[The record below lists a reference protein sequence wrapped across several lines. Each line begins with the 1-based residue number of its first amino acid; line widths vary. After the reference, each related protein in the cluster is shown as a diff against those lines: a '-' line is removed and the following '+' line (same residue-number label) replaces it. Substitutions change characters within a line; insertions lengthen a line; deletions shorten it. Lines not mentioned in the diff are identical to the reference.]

1 MSASSKKKLRKEQSA
16 AQLTEKQ
23 LQQAKEAKKNKT
35 YTAIFCTVV
44 ALVLVVG
51 LVILVSGWINTS
63 GIVQR
68 MTTALTVGEHDISGA
83 ELNYFYIDVINYNYN
98 SWYESYGDYLSLYT
112 SMMGLDM
119 STPLDEQTYDAES
132 GQTWADYFAD
142 LAIDEAVSAYA
153 LYDLA
158 KEAGYEMTET
168 EKASITSTMQTMQ
181 TYADSNGVSLKEY
194 MKSTYG
200 NGSTPESFQAYLEV
214 VTLSSSYAQHVYD
227 SLTYT
232 QEEIDAHSEANY
244 IDYTAF
250 SYASFQ
256 VNPNEFIQQ
265 FCSAEEDDTEHVH
278 TDEENDAALA
288 AAAEAANA
296 LADGDA
302 ASLEALNDAISAIE
316 VYAESEEA
324 VADESH
330 SMLYTNIA
338 NEDIKAWVADSAR
351 QPGDKT
357 VIANTT
363 SSTADDGTVT
373 TTPYAYT
380 VVLFLERN
388 DNTDKMVD
396 VRHILKSFSDDTSA
410 TEFTDEQKA
419 TAKEF
424 IENLMESWE
433 NSGATEEN
441 FEKLAISNSTDSGS
455 ASNGGLYTN
464 VFRGQMVTN
473 FDAWCFDESRQPG
486 DYGIVESDFGYHLI
500 YYVRQC
506 EQTYRDY
513 LIESDLRNTDYDT
526 WYQGVLDESAYT
538 VHSTS
543 PLSLDLII
551 YRSSY

>member
-1 MSASSKKKLRKEQSA
+1 MSASTKKKLRKEQAA

-23 LQQAKEAKKNKT
+23 QQQAKEAKKNKI
-35 YTAIFCTVV
+35 YTAIFCTVI

-51 LVILVSGWINTS
+51 LVVLVSSWVNTS

-119 STPLDEQTYDAES
+119 STPLDEQTYDTES

-158 KEAGYEMTET
+158 KEAGYEMTEE
-168 EKASITSTMQTMQ
+168 EKAGITSTMQTMQ
-181 TYADSNGVSLKEY
+181 TYADNNGVSLKEY

-232 QEEIDAHSEANY
+232 QEDIDAHSEANY
-244 IDYTAF
+244 IDYTSF

-256 VNPNEFIQQ
+256 VNPSEFTQQ
-265 FCSAEEDDTEHVH
+265 FCTAEEDDTEHVH

-302 ASLEALNDAISAIE
+302 DSLETLNDAIRAIE
-316 VYAESEEA
+316 VYADSEEA

-338 NEDIKAWVADSAR
+338 NEDIKSWVADSAR

-388 DNTDKMVD
+388 ENTDKMVD

-410 TEFTDEQKA
+410 TEFTDEQKT

-424 IENLMESWE
+424 IEQLQESWE

-464 VFRGQMVTN
+464 VFRGQMVPT
-473 FDAWCFDESRQPG
+473 FDAWCFDEARQPG

-513 LIESDLRNTDYDT
+513 LIENDLRNTAHEA
-526 WYQGVLDESAYT
+526 WYQGVLDKTQYT
-538 VHSTS
+538 VHGTS
-543 PLSLDLII
+543 SLSLDLII
-551 YRSSY
+551 YNNAY